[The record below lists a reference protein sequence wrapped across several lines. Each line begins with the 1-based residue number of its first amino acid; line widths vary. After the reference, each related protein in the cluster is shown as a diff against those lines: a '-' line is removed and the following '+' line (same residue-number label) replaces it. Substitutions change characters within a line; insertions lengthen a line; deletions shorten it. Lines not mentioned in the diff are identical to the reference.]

1 MKDKV
6 FVDTNVYIYFLLDDE
21 KNLNKNQKAQ
31 NIIKQFSNKEIIIS
45 VQVLNEIYNTFLK
58 YKIKEDI
65 IHQKLEL
72 IISKTKLIDT
82 NLSTLNKCWQ
92 IRSKYNYS
100 YWDSLII
107 ASAFQSD
114 CDILFTEDLQNNHI
128 IEGKLKIINP
138 FK

>member
-107 ASAFQSD
+107 ASALQAD